1 MSDAEML
8 EDNGS
13 LDDEEGEDRG
23 LPIERWGGLDG
34 LTYNHGRPSL
44 STICS
49 AHCVVILLYMPFT
62 HATGVVNKSYS
73 VPSCCSPS
81 LVSLQLLRP
90 DAGFRTR
97 RASDHG
103 CSDEGKD

>member
-13 LDDEEGEDRG
+13 LDDEEGEDRS

-97 RASDHG
+97 RVSDHG